1 MLNLSPNGSL
11 ASLVN
16 QTKNSSTSNL
26 SQASNVDPFLGL
38 SFRVGV
44 AENKNMAYRAKMEDV
59 HTYVANFAE
68 RLDWGYFAIFDGHA
82 GKQTARWCGNNL
94 HTLLEQEII
103 SNEERQQRGQQ
114 SGRQHGK
121 EAKSDDEDYSAEVDM
136 KDNLFN
142 SFVKADDLISKEG
155 TGNSGSTAAV
165 VVLLWEN
172 DKNNTLTANSR
183 SNSTTNTNSNDE
195 TPTFDENEIFSQH
208 SNENGT
214 NSTSADNVNASGNPG
229 SEAPENIDY
238 SNYKRMLY
246 TANVGDLRI
255 VLYRDGKAYRLSY
268 DHKASDHN
276 EINRVKNSGGLIM
289 KNRVNGIL
297 SVTRSLGDTYMK
309 DLVVGKP
316 FTTSTEIGD
325 KDEFMILACDGLWD
339 VISDVKACSI
349 VADSFKTNDDPE
361 VAAKRLCQIA
371 MDNCTTD
378 NITVMVVKLI
388 PSTFKTN
395 D

>member
-1 MLNLSPNGSL
+1 MNPVNAHDNGS
-11 ASLVN
+11 SLSLSN
-16 QTKNSSTSNL
+16 ANSQTKNSSTSNL
-26 SQASNVDPFLGL
+26 SLSSNIDPFYGL
-38 SFRVGV
+38 SFKVGV
-44 AENKNMAYRAKMEDV
+44 AENKNTAYRSKMEDV

-103 SNEERQQRGQQ
+103 ANEEKFQ
-114 SGRQHGK
+114 SQARKDGGK
-121 EAKSDDEDYSAEVDM
+121 NEVLAAVREVDM

-142 SFVKADDLISKEG
+142 SFVKADTLISKEG

-165 VVLLWEN
+165 VVLAWESN
-172 DKNNTLTANSR
+172 DANSKEPHPSR
-183 SNSTTNTNSNDE
+183 SNSTTKSNSNDE
-195 TPTFDENEIFSQH
+195 TPNLNGEASFDSQ
-208 SNENGT
+208 NQDTRETKPNGE
-214 NSTSADNVNASGNPG
+214 DSGARIL
-229 SEAPENIDY
+229 SETPDPTIDY

-255 VLYRDGKAYRLSY
+255 VLFRDGKSYRLSY
-268 DHKASDHN
+268 DHKASDPN
-276 EINRVKNSGGLIM
+276 EINRIRDSGGLIM

-316 FTTSTEIGD
+316 FTTSTEITD

-339 VISDVKACSI
+339 VISDYKACGI
-349 VADSFKTNDDPE
+349 VEESFKVNEDPE
-361 VAAKRLCQIA
+361 YAAKRLCQVA
-371 MDNCTTD
+371 MDHATTD
-378 NITVMVVKLI
+378 NITVMVVKLASAAFK
-388 PSTFKTN
+388 PS
-395 D
+395 